1 MLRTK
6 VTLQSKVPR
15 LRQQMKLASQ
25 VVRKAVRDIRA
36 NAQAA
41 APVDTG
47 FLRNSIQSQMQS
59 ELTGEVTVGADYA
72 IYVEF
77 GTSRRPATPFLMPA
91 VERVRPA
98 FEAAMKQLT
107 RVK

>member
-15 LRQQMKLASQ
+15 LRRQMKLASQ
-25 VVRKAVRDIRA
+25 VVRKTVLDIQA

-47 FLRNSIQSQMQS
+47 FLRNSIQAQMQS
-59 ELTGEVTVGADYA
+59 ELTGEVTVGAGYA
-72 IYVEF
+72 VWVEF
-77 GTSRRPATPFLMPA
+77 GTSRRHATPFLLPA

-98 FEAAMKQLT
+98 FEAAMRQLLKT
-107 RVK
+107 